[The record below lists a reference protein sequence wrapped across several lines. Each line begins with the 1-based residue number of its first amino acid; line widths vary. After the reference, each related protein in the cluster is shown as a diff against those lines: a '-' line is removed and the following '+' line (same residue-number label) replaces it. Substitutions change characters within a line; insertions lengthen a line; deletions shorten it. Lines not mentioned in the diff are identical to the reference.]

1 MIRNKNLN
9 QRPNDMSNK
18 EKPSG
23 MNRRSFLQTGAKLAG
38 SALFMGLGSSSLLGS
53 SRGIR
58 NASPVEKIT
67 LNNGVQMPILGFG
80 TLYLTDDLGV
90 RSVAEAISLGYRLI
104 DTATIYGNEEAVG
117 GGIKQSGIDRS
128 ELFVTSKVWVEDT
141 GYENTKRAF
150 QTSLDKLQTD
160 YLDLYLIHRPRG
172 DVNGSW
178 RAMEELYKDGKIK
191 AIGVSN
197 FTAAQIND
205 LIKNFSVKP
214 TVNQIET
221 HAFFQ
226 QPGELEF
233 LNRHNIQHEA
243 WSPLAQGRNGYFTNE
258 TLAAIGGK
266 YGKSNAQVALRW
278 HYQRGIV
285 AIPRTQQAVHMKEN
299 LNIFDFELSEEE
311 MNRIAT
317 LDLNKTQFPEWE

>member
-1 MIRNKNLN
+1 MSKNEN
-9 QRPNDMSNK
+9 
-18 EKPSG
+18 PSG
-23 MNRRSFLQTGAKLAG
+23 MNRRQFIQTGAKVAG
-38 SALFMGLGSSSLLGS
+38 SALFLGLGSSALFGS
-53 SRGIR
+53 PKTARKA
-58 NASPVEKIT
+58 ASIETVT

-90 RSVAEAISLGYRLI
+90 RSVAEAISLGFRLL

-178 RAMEELYKDGKIK
+178 KAMEELYNEGKIK

-197 FTAAQIND
+197 FTADQINN
-205 LIKNFSVKP
+205 LIENFSVKP
-214 TVNQIET
+214 AVNQIET

-226 QPGELEF
+226 QPDELEF

-258 TLAAIGGK
+258 TLAAIGKK

-285 AIPRTQQAVHMKEN
+285 AIPRTSKKAHMEEN
-299 LNIFDFELSEEE
+299 LNIFDFELSESE